1 MSAAPALFADA
12 AELPLHLRLLDAA
25 MEAPCEGDGTHVTVT
40 LLICHC
46 APLQQ
51 RLLRLMKLCARAER
65 SVLLPLVCKVTL
77 ALALA
82 LALAPTL
89 TLILTPTLTS
99 TPTSTSKP
107 STAEATSCYTRCAPW
122 SLSLSL
128 SLSLTLNPNPKP

>member
-25 MEAPCEGDGTHVTVT
+25 MEAPCGGDGTHVTVT

-46 APLQQ
+46 TPLQQ

-77 ALALA
+77 ASPNPSPSPSPGPNFDPNPNPNPNQHADVDVEAVDSRGHKLLHALCA
-82 LALAPTL
+82 MEP
-89 TLILTPTLTS
+89 
-99 TPTSTSKP
+99 KP
-107 STAEATSCYTRCAPW
+107 
-122 SLSLSL
+122 
-128 SLSLTLNPNPKP
+128 NPNPKPNPKP